1 MSVQVF
7 KLNKLMEPFPV
18 YALHIS
24 GDDDSYNVA
33 TCVNFW
39 ELSDIASSCLD
50 FLSDKLPLEDR
61 FFDVW
66 LFRTDDGYWCW
77 DCPSCCARNG
87 NARHILNVPA
97 FRRTDGAPVAMC
109 ASCGV
114 PVRLNV
120 VMMFNSEK
128 IVLD

>member
-1 MSVQVF
+1 MSVQAF

-61 FFDVW
+61 FFDVR
-66 LFRTDDGYWCW
+66 LYRADDGRWRW
-77 DCPSCCARNG
+77 NCPSCSATNG

-97 FRRTDGAPVAMC
+97 FRRADGAPIAMC
-109 ASCGV
+109 GSCGV
-114 PVRLNV
+114 PVRLHA
-120 VMMFNSEK
+120 F
-128 IVLD
+128 LDD

>member
-1 MSVQVF
+1 MT
-7 KLNKLMEPFPV
+7 N
-18 YALHIS
+18 
-24 GDDDSYNVA
+24 SYNVA

-61 FFDVW
+61 FFDVR